1 MDAKET
7 SFYTA
12 VLIASITLGIII
24 IYFIA
29 SIIRQQ
35 RRNIA
40 LYRQSVLAEITAM
53 EKERARIAADLH
65 DELGPML
72 SAIKLKIN
80 SFELTDEDDKVQ
92 VDKTNNH
99 IDGLVKRMREIS
111 YDLIP
116 NTLIR
121 KGLVVAVKEFADF
134 ANESGHFKIDFAAQ
148 EPIAVSEQKS
158 IHVYRIIQEIV
169 NNTIRHSKGSRI
181 KIQLEQK
188 DTTLVLSTVD
198 DGVGFDHQAASKGDG
213 GIGLRNIVSRSEII
227 GGEMFVDSQKDKG
240 TKYTFE
246 IPV

>member
-12 VLIASITLGIII
+12 VLIASIIIGVI
-24 IYFIA
+24 ICYFII

-35 RRNIA
+35 RKNLE

-72 SAIKLKIN
+72 SAIKLKIG
-80 SFELTDEDDKVQ
+80 SFELPDVDDQKEAE
-92 VDKTNNH
+92 KTNEH
-99 IDGLVKRMREIS
+99 IDSLMKRMREIS

-121 KGLVVAVKEFADF
+121 KGLVVALKEFVEYT
-134 ANESGHFKIDFAAQ
+134 NESGQLKINFNA
-148 EPIAVSEQKS
+148 EESVSTEQQKA
-158 IHVYRIIQEIV
+158 IHIYRIVQEVI
-169 NNTIRHSKGSRI
+169 NNTLRHSGAKLLNINLKQENG
-181 KIQLEQK
+181 
-188 DTTLVLSTVD
+188 TLFLSTID
-198 DGVGFDHQAASKGDG
+198 DGVGFDHQAASKGEG
-213 GIGLRNIVSRSEII
+213 GIGLRNILNRTEII
-227 GGEMFVDSQKDKG
+227 GGQMFIESEKHKG

>member
-12 VLIASITLGIII
+12 VLIVSIILGIII

-80 SFELTDEDDKVQ
+80 SFELTDADDLVQ

-99 IDGLVKRMREIS
+99 IDGLIKRMREIS

-121 KGLVVAVKEFADF
+121 KGLVIALREFIDYI
-134 ANESGHFKIDFAAQ
+134 NRDNVFKIDFVAD
-148 EPIAVSEQKS
+148 ESLNISEQKA
-158 IHVYRIIQEIV
+158 IHLYRIAQEII
-169 NNTIRHSKGSRI
+169 NNTIKHSGGNTLRI
-181 KIQLEQK
+181 YLKQANG
-188 DTTLVLSTVD
+188 TLFLSTLD
-198 DGVGFDHQAASKGDG
+198 NGTGFDQYAASKGEG
-213 GIGLRNIVSRSEII
+213 GIGLRNILSRTEII
-227 GGEMFVDSQKDKG
+227 GGQMFVESQKNNG
-240 TKYTFE
+240 TKYSFE

>member
-12 VLIASITLGIII
+12 VV
-24 IYFIA
+24 IA
-29 SIIRQQ
+29 SIIIGIIICYFIITLIRQQ
-35 RRNIA
+35 RKNLE

-72 SAIKLKIN
+72 SAIKLKVG
-80 SFELTDEDDKVQ
+80 SFELSNEDDIKEAEKTDE
-92 VDKTNNH
+92 H
-99 IDGLVKRMREIS
+99 IDSLMKRMREIS

-121 KGLVVAVKEFADF
+121 KGLVTALKEFVDYT
-134 ANESGHFKIDFAAQ
+134 NESDGLKINFEATNTINTDQ
-148 EPIAVSEQKS
+148 QKA
-158 IHVYRIIQEIV
+158 IHIYRITQEVI
-169 NNTIRHSKGSRI
+169 NNTIRHSGAKLLNINLKQENG
-181 KIQLEQK
+181 
-188 DTTLVLSTVD
+188 TLFLSTID
-198 DGVGFDHQAASKGDG
+198 DGVGFDHHAAAKGEG
-213 GIGLRNIVSRSEII
+213 GIGLRNILNRTEII
-227 GGEMFVDSQKDKG
+227 GGQMFIESEKHKG

>member
-12 VLIASITLGIII
+12 VLIVSITLGIII
-24 IYFIA
+24 IYFIV

-92 VDKTNNH
+92 VDKTNHH

-134 ANESGHFKIDFAAQ
+134 TNESRQFKIAFEAK
-148 EPIAVSEQKS
+148 EPIAISEQKS
-158 IHVYRIIQEIV
+158 IHIYRIIQEIV
-169 NNTIRHSKGSRI
+169 NNTIRHSNGSTI
-181 KIQLEQK
+181 KIVLEQK
-188 DTTLVLSTVD
+188 DSTLLLSTVD

-227 GGEMFVDSQKDKG
+227 GGEMFVDSEKNKG
-240 TKYTFE
+240 TRYTFE

>member
-7 SFYTA
+7 SVFTA
-12 VLIASITLGIII
+12 VLIASVILGVIIT
-24 IYFIA
+24 YFIA

-35 RRNIA
+35 RRNIE

-80 SFELTDEDDKVQ
+80 SFELTDEEDKIQ
-92 VDKTNNH
+92 VDKTNDH
-99 IDGLVKRMREIS
+99 IDGLIKRMREIS

-121 KGLVVAVKEFADF
+121 KGLVVAVKEFIEYTNRGSQF
-134 ANESGHFKIDFAAQ
+134 AITFQAE
-148 EPIAVSEQKS
+148 EPISVTEQKS
-158 IHVYRIIQEIV
+158 VHIYRIIQEII
-169 NNTIRHSKGSRI
+169 NNTIRHSKGTAL
-181 KIQLEQK
+181 KIQLNQK
-188 DTTLVLSTVD
+188 DSTLFLSASD

-227 GGEMFVDSQKDKG
+227 GGEMFVESAKNKG
-240 TKYTFE
+240 TTYTFE

>member
-12 VLIASITLGIII
+12 VLIASIIIGIII
-24 IYFIA
+24 CYFII

-35 RRNIA
+35 RKNVE
-40 LYRQSVLAEITAM
+40 LYRKNVLAEITAM

-72 SAIKLKIN
+72 SAIKLKIG
-80 SFELTDEDDKVQ
+80 SFELTDEDDKREAK
-92 VDKTNNH
+92 KTDDH
-99 IDGLVKRMREIS
+99 IDALMKRMREIS

-121 KGLVVAVKEFADF
+121 KGLVIALKQFTDF
-134 ANESGHFKIDFAAQ
+134 INESDGLKINFKADDDIS
-148 EPIAVSEQKS
+148 PEQTKS
-158 IHVYRIIQEIV
+158 IHIYRIAQEVI
-169 NNTIRHSKGSRI
+169 NNTIRHSGATLLNI
-181 KIQLEQK
+181 KLKQENGTLILA
-188 DTTLVLSTVD
+188 TTD
-198 DGVGFDHQAASKGDG
+198 DGVGFDHHAAVKGEG
-213 GIGLRNIVSRSEII
+213 GIGLRNILNRTEII
-227 GGEMFVDSQKDKG
+227 GGQMFIESEKHKG

>member
-7 SFYTA
+7 TLYTA
-12 VLIASITLGIII
+12 ILIVCLTVGAIII
-24 IYFIA
+24 FFIV

-35 RRNIA
+35 RRNLA
-40 LYRQSVLAEITAM
+40 LYRQTVLAEITAM

-80 SFELTDEDDKVQ
+80 SFELTDEDDKSEVE
-92 VDKTNNH
+92 KTNIH
-99 IDGLVKRMREIS
+99 IDSLVKKMREIS

-121 KGLVVAVKEFADF
+121 KGLVQALSEFADF
-134 ANESGHFKIDFAAQ
+134 INQAQKLQIHFIAQ
-148 EPIAVSEQKS
+148 EPMLIDEQKS
-158 IHVYRIIQEIV
+158 IHVYRVIQEIV
-169 NNTIRHSKGSRI
+169 NNAIKHSEANNLNIALKQEGG
-181 KIQLEQK
+181 
-188 DTTLVLSTVD
+188 TLVLQTSD
-198 DGVGFDHQAASKGDG
+198 DGVGFDHYAATKGDG
-213 GIGLRNIVSRSEII
+213 GIGLRNLLSRCEIV
-227 GGEMFVDSQKDKG
+227 GGQMFVESEKTKG

>member
-12 VLIASITLGIII
+12 VLIASIIIGVI
-24 IYFIA
+24 ICYFII

-35 RRNIA
+35 RKNLE

-72 SAIKLKIN
+72 SAIKLKIG
-80 SFELTDEDDKVQ
+80 SFELPDEDDRREAE
-92 VDKTNNH
+92 KTNEH
-99 IDGLVKRMREIS
+99 IDALMKRMREIS

-121 KGLVVAVKEFADF
+121 KGLVVALKEFVDYT
-134 ANESGHFKIDFAAQ
+134 NESAQLKIHFNAEDSVNAEQQKAIHIYRIAQ
-148 EPIAVSEQKS
+148 EVI
-158 IHVYRIIQEIV
+158 
-169 NNTIRHSKGSRI
+169 NNTIRHSGA
-181 KIQLEQK
+181 KILSINLKQENA
-188 DTTLVLSTVD
+188 TLFLSTID
-198 DGVGFDHQAASKGDG
+198 DGIGFDHQAASKGEG
-213 GIGLRNIVSRSEII
+213 GIGLRNILNRTEII
-227 GGEMFVDSQKDKG
+227 GGQMFIESEKHKG

>member
-12 VLIASITLGIII
+12 VLIASIIIGIII
-24 IYFIA
+24 CYFII

-35 RRNIA
+35 RKNLE

-72 SAIKLKIN
+72 SAIKLKIG
-80 SFELTDEDDKVQ
+80 SFELSDEDDIKEAE
-92 VDKTNNH
+92 KTNGH
-99 IDGLVKRMREIS
+99 IDALMKRMREIS

-121 KGLVVAVKEFADF
+121 KGLVTALKEFVDY
-134 ANESGHFKIDFAAQ
+134 ANETDGLKIDFQSSSEVNPDQQKAIHIYRIAQ
-148 EPIAVSEQKS
+148 EVI
-158 IHVYRIIQEIV
+158 
-169 NNTIRHSKGSRI
+169 NNTIRHSGAKLLNINLKQENG
-181 KIQLEQK
+181 
-188 DTTLVLSTVD
+188 TLFLSTMD
-198 DGVGFDHQAASKGDG
+198 DGLGFNHHAASKGEG
-213 GIGLRNIVSRSEII
+213 GIGLRNIVNRTEII
-227 GGEMFVDSQKDKG
+227 GGQLFIESEKNKG

>member
-7 SFYTA
+7 SIFTA
-12 VLIASITLGIII
+12 VLIASVILGIII
-24 IYFIA
+24 TYFIV

-35 RRNIA
+35 RRNIE

-80 SFELTDEDDKVQ
+80 SFELSDEEDKIQ
-92 VDKTNNH
+92 VDKTNDH

-121 KGLVVAVKEFADF
+121 KGLVVAAKEFIDYTTK
-134 ANESGHFKIDFAAQ
+134 GGQFKIELEAE
-148 EPIAVSEQKS
+148 EPISVNEQKS
-158 IHVYRIIQEIV
+158 IHIYRIIQEII
-169 NNTIRHSKGSRI
+169 NNTIRHAKATQL
-181 KIQLEQK
+181 KIRLTQK
-188 DTTLVLSTVD
+188 DSKLFLFTAD
-198 DGVGFDHQAASKGDG
+198 DGVGFDHYAASKGEG
-213 GIGLRNIVSRSEII
+213 GIGLRNIISRSEII
-227 GGEMFVDSQKDKG
+227 GGEIFVDSVKNKG

>member
-12 VLIASITLGIII
+12 VLIVSIILGIII
-24 IYFIA
+24 GYFIV

-80 SFELTDEDDKVQ
+80 SFELSDADDVVQ
-92 VDKTNNH
+92 VEKTNLH
-99 IDGLVKRMREIS
+99 IDGLIKRMREIS

-121 KGLVVAVKEFADF
+121 KGLVMALKEFIEF
-134 ANESGHFKIDFAAQ
+134 VNQANSFKIEFVVE
-148 EPIAVSEQKS
+148 EPLAISEQKS
-158 IHVYRIIQEIV
+158 IHLYRIAQEII
-169 NNTIRHSKGSRI
+169 NNTMKHSGGNTLQ
-181 KIQLEQK
+181 IQLKQSNGI
-188 DTTLVLSTVD
+188 LFLSTTD
-198 DGVGFDHQAASKGDG
+198 NGKGFDHYAASKGNG
-213 GIGLRNIVSRSEII
+213 GIGLRNILSRTEII
-227 GGEMFVDSQKDKG
+227 GGQMFVESQKNEG
-240 TKYTFE
+240 TKYSFE

>member
-7 SFYTA
+7 SLFTA
-12 VLIASITLGIII
+12 VLITSVILGVIIT
-24 IYFIA
+24 YFIV

-35 RRNIA
+35 RRNIE

-92 VDKTNNH
+92 IEKTNDH

-121 KGLVVAVKEFADF
+121 KGLA
-134 ANESGHFKIDFAAQ
+134 
-148 EPIAVSEQKS
+148 IAVREFIDYTNQGKSFNIEFDAEEPLSVNEQKS
-158 IHVYRIIQEIV
+158 IHIYRIIQEII
-169 NNTIRHSKGSRI
+169 NNTIRHSKGRTL
-181 KIQLEQK
+181 KIHLRQK
-188 DTTLVLSTVD
+188 DSTLFLSTAD
-198 DGVGFDHQAASKGDG
+198 DGVGFDHHTASKGDG

-227 GGEMFVDSQKDKG
+227 GGEMFVESARNKG
-240 TKYTFE
+240 TTYTFE